1 MNETGLQSPI
11 VKNIHVSA
19 LKSII
24 EKTGATNGDVV
35 FFGADKE
42 KTVNEALGA
51 LRLKIGHEKNHV
63 DGRAWAPLWI
73 VDFPM
78 FEHDEE
84 TDRWVAIHHPFTA
97 PKEGDGR
104 SLQKSSFDHVAFRTA
119 DYLAVL
125 KKLKKLNV
133 PFDEKL
139 IPGMSAHQ
147 IFLRDPAG
155 NRVELN
161 FKKRSIIN
169 EY

>member
-11 VKNIHVSA
+11 VKNIHANA
-19 LKSII
+19 LKAVV
-24 EKTGATNGDVV
+24 EKTGAANGDII
-35 FFGADKE
+35 FFGADKT
-42 KTVNEALGA
+42 KIVNEALGA

-63 DGRAWAPLWI
+63 DGRFWAPLWV

-104 SLQKSSFDHVAFRTA
+104 TLKKSSFDHVAFKTS
-119 DYLAVL
+119 DYISVL
-125 KKLKKLNV
+125 QKLKLLHI
-133 PFDEKL
+133 PFEEKL
-139 IPGMSAHQ
+139 IPGGTAHQ
-147 IFLRDPAG
+147 IFLCDPAG